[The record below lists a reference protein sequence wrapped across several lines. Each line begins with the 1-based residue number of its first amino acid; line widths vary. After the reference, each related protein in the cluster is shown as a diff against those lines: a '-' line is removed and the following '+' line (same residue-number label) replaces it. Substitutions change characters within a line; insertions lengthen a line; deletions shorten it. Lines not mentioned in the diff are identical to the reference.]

1 MQLLITGI
9 HGLVGQYLIRI
20 LEQWPGQVIV
30 TGRGPCRI
38 PDIWMQNIDYEQMDI
53 TDPENIHD
61 VFERVRP
68 DAVIHAAAEAQPDT
82 CELYR
87 QEADLVNTKA
97 TGFLLE
103 AAKKHGSFFTYV
115 STDFV
120 FPGTGG
126 PYSENDETGPVNY
139 YGLTKL
145 RSEQLVREYPH
156 GWAIVRAALVYGN
169 TLLGTRTNIISW
181 VLGELQKGKSIR
193 VVGDQVRTPTFAGD
207 LAAALLLITKDKHQG
222 IWHISGNDV
231 LSPHDIALMVAS
243 RMNLDASLI
252 TKVDA
257 STFSQPAVRPLRTPF
272 DISKARAFLRY
283 EPINFKDGMEIILSN
298 WQFAIGK

>member
-1 MQLLITGI
+1 
-9 HGLVGQYLIRI
+9 
-20 LEQWPGQVIV
+20 
-30 TGRGPCRI
+30 
-38 PDIWMQNIDYEQMDI
+38 
-53 TDPENIHD
+53 
-61 VFERVRP
+61 
-68 DAVIHAAAEAQPDT
+68 
-82 CELYR
+82 
-87 QEADLVNTKA
+87 
-97 TGFLLE
+97 
-103 AAKKHGSFFTYV
+103 
-115 STDFV
+115 
-120 FPGTGG
+120 
-126 PYSENDETGPVNY
+126 
-139 YGLTKL
+139 
-145 RSEQLVREYPH
+145 
-156 GWAIVRAALVYGN
+156 VRAALVYGN